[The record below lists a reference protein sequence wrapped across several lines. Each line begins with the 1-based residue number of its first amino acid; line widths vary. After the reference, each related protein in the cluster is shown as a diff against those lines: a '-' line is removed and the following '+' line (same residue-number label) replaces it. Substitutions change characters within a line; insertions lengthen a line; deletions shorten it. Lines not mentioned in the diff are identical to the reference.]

1 MSQRCFSA
9 LEITENPG
17 VKCKSGSDLED
28 FGQLPIDKNYCE
40 IQPDQSIGE
49 KTWAECD
56 NTCPPRDNSEYF
68 FLPLHCENFWFPKR
82 EPFR

>member
-56 NTCPPRDNSEYF
+56 NDCPTETNHGMYNMLSQTMNKNKVNST
-68 FLPLHCENFWFPKR
+68 
-82 EPFR
+82 

>member
-68 FLPLHCENFWFPKR
+68 FTFAL
-82 EPFR
+82 